1 MAGHGKEERDARDD
15 HRIAN
20 TQKSWR
26 KSMTRHLTQLTF
38 VCIALAFAA
47 AAPVGAQGTHEDVIS
62 TQWPWCPEQP
72 NRIARQSLQDGVDL
86 EPHYAAVL
94 AACAE
99 QSAKE
104 QISSALLA
112 LGVAAPKDR

>member
-1 MAGHGKEERDARDD
+1 
-15 HRIAN
+15 
-20 TQKSWR
+20 
-26 KSMTRHLTQLTF
+26 MTRHLRQLTF

-47 AAPVGAQGTHEDVIS
+47 TAPVGAQGAREDVI
-62 TQWPWCPEQP
+62 TAQWPWCPEPP

-99 QSAKE
+99 QAATEQSA
-104 QISSALLA
+104 SALLA

>member
-86 EPHYAAVL
+86 EPHHAAVL

-99 QSAKE
+99 QSARE
-104 QISSALLA
+104 QSASALLA